1 MKSRN
6 IFLSVV
12 LWTLTY
18 ISYGQ
23 DTAIYKLKLSLP
35 LLDFPQNYTLPYNI
49 PTMQQAFELSNDFY
63 ELSFWGIDALGD
75 KIFIS
80 KSKQYTNGKKIGN
93 AVFKY
98 GLSLAFS
105 QYGSE
110 LPIPLGVWGHEEFH
124 RSVLGVDNISSKNG
138 NWLLN
143 RWDGTVYGISDSTL
157 THEKNEN
164 INNLLYSY
172 VAGVQYEIALN
183 QKTTLNDFYKNRT
196 LNKNAL
202 LLYNAYYV
210 FNYFKFS
217 TSSISDSVK
226 ILAPPHESKNPM
238 ERDYAGADLTAWVYD
253 MFNPSVP
260 FSSRDSFPGGDGVN
274 RRIGFSDL
282 SSEEQSYLKNQKNL
296 SLLNFL
302 NPAIFFI
309 NRIKINYNLSFN
321 VFTQYAPTHF
331 GNDIAIFIPVKYK
344 QFDLL
349 LNIHNYSNKT
359 VSGFGAGAGLYN
371 YTFSEKWESDLV
383 LNFWNQPNTFYDN
396 TKIPGGQISVGT
408 KYHFK
413 NNFDGFISLIGKTK
427 GWTISNPYLQ
437 SNLSVQ
443 LGLNYNLR
451 K

>member
-1 MKSRN
+1 
-6 IFLSVV
+6 
-12 LWTLTY
+12 
-18 ISYGQ
+18 
-23 DTAIYKLKLSLP
+23 
-35 LLDFPQNYTLPYNI
+35 
-49 PTMQQAFELSNDFY
+49 
-63 ELSFWGIDALGD
+63 
-75 KIFIS
+75 
-80 KSKQYTNGKKIGN
+80 
-93 AVFKY
+93 
-98 GLSLAFS
+98 
-105 QYGSE
+105 
-110 LPIPLGVWGHEEFH
+110 
-124 RSVLGVDNISSKNG
+124 
-138 NWLLN
+138 
-143 RWDGTVYGISDSTL
+143 
-157 THEKNEN
+157 
-164 INNLLYSY
+164 
-172 VAGVQYEIALN
+172 
-183 QKTTLNDFYKNRT
+183 
-196 LNKNAL
+196 
-202 LLYNAYYV
+202 
-210 FNYFKFS
+210 
-217 TSSISDSVK
+217 
-226 ILAPPHESKNPM
+226 M

>member
-35 LLDFPQNYTLPYNI
+35 LLDLPQNYTLLYNI

-80 KSKQYTNGKKIGN
+80 KNKKYTNGKKIGN

-124 RSVLGVDNISSKNG
+124 RSVLGIDNISSKNG

-296 SLLNFL
+296 SLLNFI

-359 VSGFGAGAGLYN
+359 VGGFGAGAGLYN

-396 TKIPGGQISVGT
+396 TKIPGGQISVGA

>member
-80 KSKQYTNGKKIGN
+80 KNKQYTNGKKIGN

-157 THEKNEN
+157 TR
-164 INNLLYSY
+164 
-172 VAGVQYEIALN
+172 QC
-183 QKTTLNDFYKNRT
+183 
-196 LNKNAL
+196 
-202 LLYNAYYV
+202 
-210 FNYFKFS
+210 
-217 TSSISDSVK
+217 
-226 ILAPPHESKNPM
+226 
-238 ERDYAGADLTAWVYD
+238 
-253 MFNPSVP
+253 
-260 FSSRDSFPGGDGVN
+260 
-274 RRIGFSDL
+274 
-282 SSEEQSYLKNQKNL
+282 
-296 SLLNFL
+296 
-302 NPAIFFI
+302 
-309 NRIKINYNLSFN
+309 
-321 VFTQYAPTHF
+321 
-331 GNDIAIFIPVKYK
+331 
-344 QFDLL
+344 
-349 LNIHNYSNKT
+349 
-359 VSGFGAGAGLYN
+359 
-371 YTFSEKWESDLV
+371 
-383 LNFWNQPNTFYDN
+383 
-396 TKIPGGQISVGT
+396 
-408 KYHFK
+408 
-413 NNFDGFISLIGKTK
+413 
-427 GWTISNPYLQ
+427 
-437 SNLSVQ
+437 
-443 LGLNYNLR
+443 
-451 K
+451 